1 MALAEEIEAK
11 RKEHLKNMT
20 IMGEK
25 NNQLCNTLLKERKE
39 FIVEKVHLEEI
50 IEEMQSKI

>member
-1 MALAEEIEAK
+1 LTKEAENK

-25 NNQLCNTLLKERKE
+25 NNQLYNTLLKERKE
-39 FIVEKVHLEEI
+39 FIEEKSNLEEI
-50 IEEMQSKI
+50 IEEMRSKI